1 MNMFLV
7 AEGLRRK
14 LASKR
19 GQNTVEYLLMLGVI
33 VGVSLVIGRMFKP
46 QISGV
51 FNQVMKNVSDAANTV
66 GRGE

>member
-1 MNMFLV
+1 MNFIRLKY
-7 AEGLRRK
+7 R
-14 LASKR
+14 R
-19 GQNTVEYLLMLGVI
+19 GQGTVEYLLMLGVI